1 MPIIYLDH
9 VGATQ
14 LLPEA
19 FEAMVPYL
27 KEKFGNPQARYDLGQ
42 MSRQAVD
49 VARGQVSSLIGAEQ
63 KEIIFT
69 ASGSESN
76 NLAIKG
82 VVQALARRGRHAG
95 KAGTGGH
102 IITTRIEHHSVV
114 NPIKTLESQGYDVT
128 YLPVDT
134 TGLVSPESVAAAV
147 RPDTVLV
154 SIMHANNEIGTIQPI
169 EAIGRITQERDLI
182 FHTDATATAGI
193 IPLDVSQAGVDLLSF
208 SAQQFY
214 GPKGVGALFV
224 RKGTRIASLI
234 EGGIQE
240 GGKRAG
246 TENVAGIVGM
256 GVAAEI
262 AKREIGPRWKRMRLL
277 RDRMMSGLEERID
290 RLHMT
295 GHRTERLPNIVSFCI
310 EYVEG
315 EAIVMLLARHG
326 VYAAAGS
333 SCSSP
338 ELRASSV
345 ILALGIPHQ
354 IAQGAVLVSL
364 GKSTT
369 EPEIDRFLEI
379 FPTLVRKLRAM
390 SPVYEEVV
398 KQGPSDK
405 RSR

>member
-9 VGATQ
+9 VGATP
-14 LLPEA
+14 LLEES

-42 MSRQAVD
+42 TSRQAIE
-49 VARGQVSSLIGAEQ
+49 VARGQVASLIGAEP
-63 KEIIFT
+63 KEMIFT

-82 VVQALARRGRHAG
+82 AVQALAKHGRHL
-95 KAGTGGH
+95 
-102 IITTRIEHHSVV
+102 ITTRIEHHSVV
-114 NPIKTLESQGYDVT
+114 NPIKTLESQGYEVT
-128 YLPVDT
+128 YLPVDFA
-134 TGLVSPESVAAAV
+134 GRVEPGAVASAI
-147 RPDTVLV
+147 RPDTILV
-154 SIMHANNEIGTIQPI
+154 SILHGNNEIGTIEPI
-169 EAIGRITQERDLI
+169 EAIGRITQERDVV
-182 FHTDATATAGI
+182 FHTDAIATVGV
-193 IPLDVSQAGVDLLSF
+193 IPVDVDQLSVDLLSL

-224 RKGTRIASLI
+224 RKGTRLAPVI

-256 GVAAEI
+256 GVAAEV
-262 AKREIGPRWKRMRLL
+262 AQREPESCIIRMRRL
-277 RDRMMSGLEERID
+277 RDRLMTGLEERVD
-290 RLHMT
+290 RLHVT
-295 GHRTERLPNIVSFCI
+295 GHRTERLPNIVSFCL

-326 VYAAAGS
+326 IYTSAGS

-354 IAQGAVLVSL
+354 IAQGAVLMSL
-364 GKSTT
+364 GKDTT
-369 EPEIDRFLEI
+369 EAEIDRVLEV

-390 SPVYEEVV
+390 SPVYEELI
-398 KQGPSDK
+398 KHGTT
-405 RSR
+405 RSVR

>member
-9 VGATQ
+9 VGATP

-42 MSRQAVD
+42 ASRQAIEVG
-49 VARGQVSSLIGAEQ
+49 RGQVASLIGAEP

-82 VVQALARRGRHAG
+82 VVQALAKHGRHL
-95 KAGTGGH
+95 
-102 IITTRIEHHSVV
+102 ITTRIEHHSVV
-114 NPIKTLESQGYDVT
+114 NPIKTLESQGYEVT
-128 YLPVDT
+128 YLPVDSA
-134 TGLVSPESVAAAV
+134 GRVDPEAVAAAI
-147 RPDTVLV
+147 RSDTILV
-154 SIMHANNEIGTIQPI
+154 SVMHGNNEIGTVEPI
-169 EAIGRITQERDLI
+169 EAIGRITQERDVV
-182 FHTDATATAGI
+182 FHTDAVATAGM
-193 IPLDVSQAGVDLLSF
+193 IPVDVNQLGVDLLSL

-224 RKGTRIASLI
+224 RKGTRLAPLI

-256 GVAAEI
+256 GVAAEV
-262 AKREIGPRWKRMRLL
+262 AQREMGARVIRMQRL
-277 RDRMMSGLEERID
+277 RDRLMSGLEERID
-290 RLHMT
+290 RLHVT
-295 GHRTERLPNIVSFCI
+295 GHRTERLPSIVSFCL

-326 VYAAAGS
+326 IYTAAGS

-354 IAQGAVLVSL
+354 IAQGAVLMSL
-364 GKSTT
+364 GKDTT
-369 EPEIDRFLEI
+369 EAEIDRVLDV
-379 FPTLVRKLRAM
+379 FPTLVRKLRSM
-390 SPVYEEVV
+390 SPVYDELTKHGTTRPV
-398 KQGPSDK
+398 
-405 RSR
+405 R

>member
-9 VGATQ
+9 VGATP

-42 MSRQAVD
+42 TSKQAIEA
-49 VARGQVSSLIGAEQ
+49 ARGRVASLIGAEP

-69 ASGSESN
+69 SSGSESN
-76 NLAIKG
+76 NLAVKG
-82 VVQALARRGRHAG
+82 VVHALAKRGRHL
-95 KAGTGGH
+95 
-102 IITTRIEHHSVV
+102 ITTRIEHHSVI
-114 NPIKTLESQGYDVT
+114 NPIKTLERQGYEVT
-128 YLPVDT
+128 YLPVDPA
-134 TGLVSPESVAAAV
+134 GLVDPKTVEAAI
-147 RPDTVLV
+147 RPDTILL
-154 SIMHANNEIGTIQPI
+154 SIQHANNEIGTIEPI
-169 EAIGRITQERDLI
+169 EAIGRIARERGVV
-182 FHTDATATAGI
+182 FYTDAVATAGI
-193 IPLDVSQAGVDLLSF
+193 IPVDVNQLGVDLLSL

-214 GPKGVGALFV
+214 GPKGVGALFI
-224 RKGTRIASLI
+224 RKGTRLDPLI

-246 TENVAGIVGM
+246 TENVSGIAGM

-262 AKREIGPRWKRMRLL
+262 AQRELESRSKRMRML
-277 RDRMMSGLEERID
+277 RDRLMSGLEDRVD
-290 RLHMT
+290 RLHLT
-295 GHRTERLPNIVSFCI
+295 GHRTKRLPHIVSFCL

-326 VYAAAGS
+326 IYIAAGS

-345 ILALGIPHQ
+345 ILALDIPPQ
-354 IAQGAVLVSL
+354 IAQGAVLMSL
-364 GKSTT
+364 GKDTT
-369 EPEIDRFLEI
+369 ESEIDRVLEV

-390 SPVYEEVV
+390 SPVYQELARQDPA
-398 KQGPSDK
+398 KSI
-405 RSR
+405 R

>member
-9 VGATQ
+9 AGAVP

-42 MSRQAVD
+42 ASRQAIEVG
-49 VARGQVSSLIGAEQ
+49 RGQVASLIGAEQ

-76 NLAIKG
+76 NLAIRG
-82 VVQALARRGRHAG
+82 VVRTLARRGRPAG
-95 KAGTGGH
+95 RTGGH
-102 IITTRIEHHSVV
+102 LITTRIEHHSVV
-114 NPIKTLESQGYDVT
+114 NPMKTLENQGYEVT
-128 YLPVDT
+128 YLPVDS
-134 TGLVSPESVAAAV
+134 TGLIDPQAVAAAI
-147 RPDTVLV
+147 RPDTILV
-154 SIMHANNEIGTIQPI
+154 SIMHANNEIGTIEPI
-169 EAIGRITQERDLI
+169 EAIGRITQERDVV
-182 FHTDATATAGI
+182 FHSDAVATAGI
-193 IPLDVSQAGVDLLSF
+193 IPVDVNQLGVDLLSL
-208 SAQQFY
+208 SAQQLY

-224 RKGTRIASLI
+224 RKGTRLSPLI

-256 GVAAEI
+256 GVAAEF
-262 AKREIGPRWKRMRLL
+262 AHRELGPRWKRMRLL
-277 RDRMMSGLEERID
+277 RDRLMSGLEERID
-290 RLHMT
+290 RLHIT
-295 GHRTERLPNIVSFCI
+295 GHRTERLPNIVSFCL

-326 VYAAAGS
+326 IYAAAGS

-354 IAQGAVLVSL
+354 IAQGAMLMSL

-369 EPEIDRFLEI
+369 EAEIDRVLEV

-390 SPVYEEVV
+390 SPVYEEVA
-398 KQGPSDK
+398 KQGATGPSG
-405 RSR
+405 R